1 MRETGSTIEIKVK
14 TDTSSFSTEMNRV
27 KGELEQV
34 NQATERMSR
43 GASKTS
49 GMYKILAKEISGALN
64 QFRATG
70 DIEKAEVAFAGIR
83 SRIDGFGSSLDA
95 TSSQMQEYYTLLNKN
110 AQAVGILNS
119 EYASS
124 TGITRETAV
133 AQRTLAEETKRSSDV
148 LKARAKAVKFD
159 ADLQKRANQE
169 VRNSIE
175 GVIAELRGLSVKGTA
190 SAEQVSRLF
199 LRTANTAEDLTVTTD
214 DLTQAFVRQAQ
225 ALQASEVPYK
235 NKQKLL
241 NQITIAEQQTA
252 QSIRVVNR
260 GLSQQGEGV
269 GDVSYAMMSFT
280 RLLEDTP
287 YGFRGFANNIQPTVF
302 GLVQM
307 NEKTEAAAAAFRK
320 LHGKDMP
327 LAQRAMLNLKTAFSG
342 PINQLLLLTSVIA
355 VAGTM
360 IERWSQQSNKA
371 KQATKTLGD
380 EFLRLYD
387 VTKGD
392 NPLDTDYTKS
402 IEGLKQYSEAIESI
416 FLLAEE
422 AEVERALNVG
432 MTGASLQGAGM
443 LSQQVSQISKEEA
456 KRFETAKNLN
466 KETKDR
472 LKALQAEADVQSFLL
487 GSEKV
492 RAALQAQYNQK
503 RVDSANEEILKTQEL
518 IQVEQVRQAQGE
530 EAAIR
535 LQSALRMQ
543 KIEQD
548 TSLKAEDRAVLLKE
562 EQLKLD
568 LELLRLAGKKTNE
581 SKKQADQFSSIAQSL
596 ARQLEDESSMFSV
609 QRLQVDRARELAD
622 LNKQIADIRASGG
635 TVTIQQAEQARLD
648 IIQRYSGLIAGAENA
663 SQRTVKNLTQQFLI
677 TNKTLQAEQA
687 RILGQD
693 RLGTQLEFEAM
704 ELEFQLDLREKLN
717 GLTEEDYKDAGDKA
731 TAEAMITKELE
742 AQYRMRLLTRAAQ
755 SRQGVRDF
763 LTPPDESDVA
773 NVQQRAEQAN
783 LDAYNAYFT
792 ERTQIEEQYKND
804 FQGRMVALARITAR
818 YANDRIK
825 IERFAAFQ
833 IAMIRASAYTEG
845 AIMIISALENLTS
858 STEAKNRQQ
867 FESQKRLSASLATI
881 NTFLAVSQVLAST
894 KMTPFMKFAT
904 ATSMALAGFA
914 QVRQIL
920 ATKYGGASTGGFSAP
935 SGPSQ
940 GFIESDA
947 EARGGVSGT
956 VINTQPQI
964 TVNVTGKVDREGIA
978 FMVNDG
984 FDQIGSRGVVLQ

>member
-14 TDTSSFSTEMNRV
+14 TDTSSFSSEMNRV

-95 TSSQMQEYYTLLNKN
+95 TSPQMQEYYTLLNKN

-133 AQRTLAEETKRSSDV
+133 AQRTLAEETKRSADV

-199 LRTANTAEDLTVTTD
+199 LRTANTAEDLTVTTN

-241 NQITIAEQQTA
+241 NQITIAEHQSA

-260 GLSQQGEGV
+260 GLAQQGQGV

-280 RLLEDTP
+280 RLLEDVP

-360 IERWSQQSNKA
+360 IERYSQQSNKA
-371 KQATKTLGD
+371 KQATKELGN

-387 VTKGD
+387 VAKGD
-392 NPLDTDYTKS
+392 NPLETDYTQS
-402 IEGLKQYSEAIESI
+402 IKGLEDYAQALDNVANEAIDTFVKLNIFKGAIGPVAQSVAEFFVSGLKEQAA
-416 FLLAEE
+416 LATKN
-422 AEVERALNVG
+422 LD
-432 MTGASLQGAGM
+432 TASGL
-443 LSQQVSQISKEEA
+443 SKEA
-456 KRFETAKNLN
+456 
-466 KETKDR
+466 KDR
-472 LKALQAEADVQSFLL
+472 LKTLQTEAEVQLFIL
-487 GSEKV
+487 K
-492 RAALQAQYNQK
+492 
-503 RVDSANEEILKTQEL
+503 NEEIRAATQRQINERRVQTANDEIFKTQDL
-518 IQVEQVRQAQGE
+518 IDIERVRQARGE

-535 LQSALRMQ
+535 QQSLLKTQRIQNDANLDADQ
-543 KIEQD
+543 KE
-548 TSLKAEDRAVLLKE
+548 VLLKE

-581 SKKQADQFSSIAQSL
+581 SKKQADQFFSIAQSL
-596 ARQLEDESSMFSV
+596 ARQLDDTGKMYS
-609 QRLQVDRARELAD
+609 VDRLITDEYRELLD
-622 LNKQIADIRASGG
+622 LEKQIDDIRASGG
-635 TVTIQQAEQARLD
+635 TVTPQQAEQARLD
-648 IIQRYSGLIAGAENA
+648 ITQRYSILIADAEKA

-687 RILGQD
+687 RILGNE

-717 GLTEEDYKDAGDKA
+717 GLTEEDFKDAGDKA
-731 TAEAMITKELE
+731 TAEAIITKELQ
-742 AQYRMRLLTRAAQ
+742 AQYRMRLLTRSAQARSVVDSFLGGKESDEAAVQ
-755 SRQGVRDF
+755 RSKQDALLANEEDF
-763 LTPPDESDVA
+763 L
-773 NVQQRAEQAN
+773 NR
-783 LDAYNAYFT
+783 
-792 ERTQIEEQYKND
+792 
-804 FQGRMVALARITAR
+804 RMDIQTR
-818 YANDRIK
+818 YASSVMTLNARMESLRILELERAKAIELQAQTEINAIK
-825 IERFAAFQ
+825 IKTV
-833 IAMIRASAYTEG
+833 TEG
-845 AIMIISALENLTS
+845 AMMIVGALSQLNDAS
-858 STEAKNRQQ
+858 DVKNRQD
-867 FESQKRLSASLATI
+867 FESQKRFSASLATI
-881 NTFLAVSQVLAST
+881 NTLLAITQVFADKDMGTAL
-894 KMTPFMKFAT
+894 KFAS
-904 ATSMALAGFA
+904 ASAMAIAGFA
-914 QVRQIL
+914 QVKQIL

-935 SGPSQ
+935 NAPSQ